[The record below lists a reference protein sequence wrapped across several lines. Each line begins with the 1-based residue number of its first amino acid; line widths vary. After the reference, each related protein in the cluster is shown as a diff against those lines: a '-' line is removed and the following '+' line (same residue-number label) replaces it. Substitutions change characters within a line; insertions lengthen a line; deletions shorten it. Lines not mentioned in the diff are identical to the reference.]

1 MKSNMILKTAHYNLK
16 LLYLI
21 ILLNLI
27 ITFKYYF
34 KHLAI

>member
-16 LLYLI
+16 LLY
-21 ILLNLI
+21 NLI